1 MKEKTNITTIIP
13 QKTTN
18 KQVFSGKLPS
28 SSLRGID
35 LRPTTPQQVFRP
47 LGYKQVTH
55 IVVKVAFHR
64 EVVAAPN
71 LLLEKHGSAG
81 V

>member
-1 MKEKTNITTIIP
+1 MA
-13 QKTTN
+13 
-18 KQVFSGKLPS
+18 
-28 SSLRGID
+28 
-35 LRPTTPQQVFRP
+35 QQVFRP

-71 LLLEKHGSAG
+71 LLLEKRGRPVTQQLSTVHYGDPVPDRVGLVQMVGGQQDGATCR
-81 V
+81 